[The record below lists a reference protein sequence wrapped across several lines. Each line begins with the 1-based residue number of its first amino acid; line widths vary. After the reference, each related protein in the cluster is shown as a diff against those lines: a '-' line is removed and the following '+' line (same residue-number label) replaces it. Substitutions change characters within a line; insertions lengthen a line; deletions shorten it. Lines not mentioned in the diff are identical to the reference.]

1 MMLFLDT
8 DNNKATGWEGY
19 DFVVNYNVID
29 ETITTLCAYK
39 NNTWQEMGVVK
50 YQVKGNELM
59 VAIPRSLL
67 GLTGESMT
75 LNFHWLDNV
84 TDVYDLES
92 WFTTGDSAPERRNN
106 YSLTLKVP
114 YDAAEETVLPARTE
128 GADLL

>member
-1 MMLFLDT
+1 MIYVYARAAETITSHTEKNWMMLFLDA

-39 NNTWQEMGVVK
+39 NNTWQEIGVVK
-50 YQVKGNELM
+50 YQVKGNEFM

-75 LNFHWLDNV
+75 
-84 TDVYDLES
+84 
-92 WFTTGDSAPERRNN
+92 
-106 YSLTLKVP
+106 
-114 YDAAEETVLPARTE
+114 
-128 GADLL
+128 